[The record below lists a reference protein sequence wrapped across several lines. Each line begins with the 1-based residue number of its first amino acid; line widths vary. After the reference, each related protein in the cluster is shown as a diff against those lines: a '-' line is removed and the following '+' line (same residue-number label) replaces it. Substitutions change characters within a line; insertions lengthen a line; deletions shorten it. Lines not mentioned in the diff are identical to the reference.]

1 MPVMFRMEELCSAP
15 GQFTNR
21 IPARGE
27 MTTAVDALGLTALV
41 FALGVKHG
49 FDPDHLV
56 AIDGFARS
64 SARREPRRWAGLYFS
79 LGHGAIVTLVGLAV
93 AVYAQQWRPPGW
105 LEPLGATISIGILG
119 LLGLANLAMVWRAP
133 PGAPLA
139 PIALRGRWVSERLAG
154 ASHPAMIAAVG
165 AAFALSFDTVS
176 HAVVFSLSGA
186 TAAGWLFALVL
197 GLVFTSGM
205 VLVDTLNGWW
215 VARIAGAS
223 RWMSLVIGALCL
235 AVAAGG
241 LARIGFPSLE
251 PFYNASAPL
260 IGMAT
265 FLAILAAYRVTAPR

>member
-1 MPVMFRMEELCSAP
+1 
-15 GQFTNR
+15 
-21 IPARGE
+21 

-64 SARREPRRWAGLYFS
+64 SARSQPRLARWVGLYFS

-93 AVYAQQWRPPGW
+93 ALYAQQWQAPGW
-105 LEPLGATISIGILG
+105 LEPLGATISIGVLG
-119 LLGLANLAMVWRAP
+119 VLGVANLVMVWRAA

-197 GLVFTSGM
+197 GLVFTCGM
-205 VLVDTLNGWW
+205 VLTDALNGWW
-215 VARIAGAS
+215 VARMVQRADRRAASAS
-223 RWMSLVIGALCL
+223 RWMSMVIGALCL
-235 AVAAGG
+235 AIAAGG
-241 LARIGFPSLE
+241 LARIGFPALDRL
-251 PFYNASAPL
+251 FALAAPL
-260 IGMAT
+260 ISAMT
-265 FLAILAAYRVTAPR
+265 FVAVLAAYLKTTPR

>member
-1 MPVMFRMEELCSAP
+1 
-15 GQFTNR
+15 
-21 IPARGE
+21 

-93 AVYAQQWRPPGW
+93 ALYAQQWQPPGW

-133 PGAPLA
+133 PGSSIA
-139 PIALRGRWVSERLAG
+139 PIALRGRWVAERLAG

-186 TAAGWLFALVL
+186 TAAGGLFALVL

-223 RWMSLVIGALCL
+223 RGMSLVIGALCL

-241 LARIGFPSLE
+241 LARIGFASLE
-251 PFYNASAPL
+251 RFYNASAPL

>member
-1 MPVMFRMEELCSAP
+1 
-15 GQFTNR
+15 
-21 IPARGE
+21 

-64 SARREPRRWAGLYFS
+64 SARTQPSSVPGAARAARWVGLYFS

-93 AVYAQQWRPPGW
+93 ALYAQQWQAPGW
-105 LEPLGATISIGILG
+105 LEPLGATISIGVLG
-119 LLGLANLAMVWRAP
+119 VLGVANLVMVWRAA

-197 GLVFTSGM
+197 GLVFTLGM

-215 VARIAGAS
+215 VARMASAS

-251 PFYNASAPL
+251 PFYSTSAPV

-265 FLAILAAYRVTAPR
+265 FLAILAAYRATAPR

>member
-1 MPVMFRMEELCSAP
+1 
-15 GQFTNR
+15 
-21 IPARGE
+21 

-64 SARREPRRWAGLYFS
+64 SARTQPRLARWVGLFFS

-93 AVYAQQWRPPGW
+93 ALYAQQWQTPGW
-105 LEPLGATISIGILG
+105 LEPLGATISIGVLG
-119 LLGLANLAMVWRAP
+119 VLGVANLAMVWRAA
-133 PGAPLA
+133 PGATLA

-197 GLVFTSGM
+197 GLVFTLGM

-215 VARIAGAS
+215 VTRMASAS

-251 PFYNASAPL
+251 PFYSTAAPL

-265 FLAILAAYRVTAPR
+265 FLAILAAYRATAPR